1 MVIRVENAR
10 ENDCSL
16 FCLVDS
22 KADFKYEIYNKYL
35 YIRVT
40 DIVLKAE
47 LKGTIMLLRE
57 AVSGL
62 RGLPW

>member
-22 KADFKYEIYNKYL
+22 KAGFKYEIYNICIL
-35 YIRVT
+35 GSPI
-40 DIVLKAE
+40 
-47 LKGTIMLLRE
+47 
-57 AVSGL
+57 
-62 RGLPW
+62 